1 MSLPDSHI
9 RDKVK
14 VLLDLSNYATKK
26 ELYHATGINTSA
38 LAAKND
44 FIALKAEVHKL
55 DINKLVNIPT
65 SLNNLKTKVDGLDV
79 GKLKT
84 VPIELKKLS
93 DTLDNNVVK
102 NTKFNALKIKEN
114 SLKKKIPDAT
124 TLIQINQ

>member
-1 MSLPDSHI
+1 M
-9 RDKVK
+9 
-14 VLLDLSNYATKK
+14 SNYATKK
-26 ELYHATGINTSA
+26 ELDHAAGINTSE

-55 DINKLVNIPT
+55 DINKLVDIPT

-79 GKLKT
+79 GKLKA

-93 DTLDNNVVK
+93 DALDNNVVK
-102 NTKFNALKIKEN
+102 NTKFNALKTKEN

-124 TLIQINQ
+124 TLIHINQ